1 MWTCCGYLFTSLL
14 KILKLL
20 TRRRKQETQTLGT
33 CSRSVLDIYS
43 HLLCLPRNGFQERL
57 LPKLSFPSLKVI
69 AMSAAFALLIGNIFF
84 FFQFNPMPNF
94 CCDVYSMFFLICSSL
109 LKGFISHL
117 LKLLP

>member
-1 MWTCCGYLFTSLL
+1 M
-14 KILKLL
+14 
-20 TRRRKQETQTLGT
+20 GT

-84 FFQFNPMPNF
+84 FLGELVNF
-94 CCDVYSMFFLICSSL
+94 ILLRIWLLHRLLESSTDSL
-109 LKGFISHL
+109 HTTRENHYQIVVMHIRVVQMW
-117 LKLLP
+117 